1 MNNLLFIPIPQAEES
16 PTSVLKRMAFKHG
29 CFYGREIFKILDTT
43 SISSAPIC
51 QDNPAI
57 MRMAEEAGPLR
68 GLVLNGFYPPA
79 PDEVVS
85 SSLLIN
91 GIKVPRKYIRA
102 RNNAFCSN
110 CWKEGKEHFIKDIKI
125 STFCPFHHAQYILIC
140 PRCKKS
146 IKWWKPIE
154 DKCQCGCIL
163 KSQSCDPAETII
175 EQFLLNIFRT
185 RDQEK
190 FDAFLQILK
199 PITNS
204 FACDWQC
211 STGRAILGIAIGVIN
226 ECQSLTEEN
235 LEKFRSLYPDI
246 PARVLFAKFSR
257 IPQPMMQK
265 SVLRVLRHHRSED
278 NTTLQST
285 KHSLNAKRGKSS
297 EFRLISSQLRA
308 WLKIPMPHWFAF
320 VSSVVKISDRGPY
333 TWRQALAISDAAL
346 KFRLNMGKLKASPTL
361 PLHLSRSETMQKL
374 CISLKMLREIL
385 NEGLLTGLR
394 TPTSQ
399 LVITTESV
407 SRFDDNLM
415 SIELLA
421 ANHNL
426 TTSRI
431 FKARAALGIS
441 PPSCRSRLLQE
452 KLIHRKEHSAIIAYC
467 NSSPTLPPIRT
478 LNLPMI
484 SDSPTET
491 WLTVT
496 EGASYMGRSRMVI
509 RSLVSKGLLKGAY
522 TFKTKNGFS
531 VSKESIDTFL
541 DKHFNSRDAANLL
554 GCAINRQSSKA
565 AELNIVPVCSP
576 EIDGTPC
583 IFYSKDSF
591 KSLQNKPAKG
601 AIIEHENG
609 LTITETAKLLH
620 IDSAAIASMANRN
633 LLKSVYHL
641 TLKRR
646 LITSSSVNEFYDH
659 YVRAAT
665 LADWLGVSPSRI
677 VKALSQ
683 LGIAPITGS
692 PVDISRSRL
701 YSTKSLTNSPFFI
714 RYTSPETNPP
724 SAKRRAG
731 LEYTFKLNL
740 HSLGN
745 VIKPHNISPLALH
758 NLFIKPGIIKIITI
772 NKLKFITPSDK
783 NKIDEIFS
791 NYYTCPQAN
800 LILKPRSAEALIK
813 TGKLIA
819 RYPLSSATATP
830 LLSKKDVHDY
840 IKSLKSSAND

>member
-16 PTSVLKRMAFKHG
+16 PTSILKRMAFKHG
-29 CFYGREIFKILDTT
+29 CFYGREIFKILGTT

-57 MRMAEEAGPLR
+57 MKMAEEAGPLR
-68 GLVLNGFYPPA
+68 DLVLSGFYPPA

-85 SSLLIN
+85 SSLIIS

-110 CWKEGKEHFIKDIKI
+110 CWKEGKEHFIIDIKL
-125 STFCPFHHAQYILIC
+125 STFCPFHHTQYILIC
-140 PRCKKS
+140 PCCKKS

-154 DKCQCGCIL
+154 DKCQCGCVL
-163 KSQSCDPAETII
+163 KSPPCDPADTLI
-175 EQFLLNIFRT
+175 EQFLLKIFRT
-185 RDQEK
+185 HNQEK
-190 FDAFLQILK
+190 FDALQKILIS
-199 PITNS
+199 ITNS

-211 STGRAILGIAIGVIN
+211 STGRAILGIAIGVID
-226 ECQSLTEEN
+226 ECQSLIEEN
-235 LEKFRSLYPDI
+235 LEKFRTLYPDI

-257 IPQPMMQK
+257 IPQPIMQN
-265 SVLRVLRHHRSED
+265 SVLRVLRHRCSEE
-278 NTTLQST
+278 NPTLQYT
-285 KHSLNAKRGKSS
+285 NNSLNAKKGKPI
-297 EFRLISSQLRA
+297 EFILISSQLMA
-308 WLKIPMPHWFAF
+308 WLKIPMPHWPAF
-320 VSSVVKISDRGPY
+320 VSSVVKVSDRGPY

-346 KFRLNMGKLKASPTL
+346 KFRLDIGKLKASPAL
-361 PLHLSRSETMQKL
+361 PLHLSRYETMQKL
-374 CISLKMLREIL
+374 CISLKILREIL

-394 TPTSQ
+394 TPTSK

-407 SRFDDNLM
+407 SRFDDNLT

-421 ANHNL
+421 ASHNL
-426 TTSRI
+426 KTSRI

-452 KLIHRKEHSAIIAYC
+452 KLIHRKDHSAIIAYC
-467 NSSPTLPPIRT
+467 NSSVIPPPVRT
-478 LNLPMI
+478 LNLPMV

-496 EGASYMGRSRMVI
+496 EGACYMGRSRMVI

-522 TFKTKNGFS
+522 TFETKNGFS

-576 EIDGTPC
+576 EVDGTPC

-591 KSLQNKPAKG
+591 KNLQNKTAKG
-601 AIIEHENG
+601 ATIEHGNG

-620 IDSAAIASMANRN
+620 VDAAAIASMANRN

-641 TLKRR
+641 TRKRR
-646 LITSSSVNEFYDH
+646 LITSSSVSEFYEL

-665 LADWLGVSPSRI
+665 LADWLGITPSKI

-683 LGIAPITGS
+683 LGIVPITGS
-692 PVDISRSRL
+692 PLDISRSRL
-701 YSTKSLTNSPFFI
+701 YSIESLTNSPFFI
-714 RYTSPETNPP
+714 RNTSPEKNQPP
-724 SAKRRAG
+724 AKHRAG
-731 LEYTFKLNL
+731 LDHCLKLNL
-740 HSLGN
+740 HNLQS
-745 VIKPHNISPLALH
+745 VIKPHNISPLAFY
-758 NLFIKPGIIKIITI
+758 NLFSKPGTIKIITI
-772 NKLKFITPSDK
+772 NKLKFITPIDK
-783 NKIDEIFS
+783 NKIDEILS

-800 LILKPRSAEALIK
+800 LILKPKFAEALIK

-819 RYPLSSATATP
+819 RYPLSSATTTP
-830 LLSKKDVHDY
+830 LLSKKDVHSY
-840 IKSLKSSAND
+840 IKSLKSSEK